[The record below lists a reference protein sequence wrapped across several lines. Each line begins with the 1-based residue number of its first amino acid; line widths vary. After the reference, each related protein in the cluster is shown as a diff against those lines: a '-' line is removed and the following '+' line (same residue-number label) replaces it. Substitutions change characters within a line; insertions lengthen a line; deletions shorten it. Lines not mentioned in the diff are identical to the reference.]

1 MPDKNIDI
9 QLGKKLRQLR
19 NIKGVSQD
27 ALAKESGITFQQVQ
41 KYEKGINR
49 ISTSRLLDFAKIL
62 ETDISFFFKDITTER
77 PSKKYGFAENED
89 NSSFEKEDIM
99 SSKETSTLLREY
111 YKIKDQAKRKH
122 IIDIIKAIGAEK

>member
-1 MPDKNIDI
+1 MPENNIDI
-9 QLGKKLRQLR
+9 HLGKKLRQLR

-27 ALAKESGITFQQVQ
+27 ALAQESGITFQQVQ

-49 ISTSRLLDFAKIL
+49 ISASRLVDFAKIL
-62 ETDISFFFKDITTER
+62 ETDITYFFKDIVFDK
-77 PSKKYGFAENED
+77 SDKKFSFAENSE
-89 NSSFEKEDIM
+89 NTNFAKEDIL

-122 IIDIIKAIGAEK
+122 IIEIIKAVGAEK